1 MSLFKYFNTSCIPF
15 KVSPIYPKSFCCLQE
30 DCTFTSPVSN
40 NTTQFFKGFFNFLVF
55 IYPKVT
61 RQLRG
66 NDDMNVLQAS
76 LAALRCKSLPPRRNR
91 NLRCNAVGRGGI
103 ISGPRNIIGLSGMPS
118 VNTVTKAI
126 LQAQQIDLGSQ
137 PRLLQQQFLLRYQ
150 QILTACLMAW
160 KRGLNQRKILLVNAG
175 HTPRMRTSAPVNPR
189 KVRISEYQILQPIF
203 L

>member
-1 MSLFKYFNTSCIPF
+1 MALLFCLRAERAMSLFKYFNTSCIPF

-103 ISGPRNIIGLSGMPS
+103 ISWPS
-118 VNTVTKAI
+118 VDRRYSFLYVLQENLLI
-126 LQAQQIDLGSQ
+126 LARDCNLSDCV
-137 PRLLQQQFLLRYQ
+137 RLRCAAVSTFSTY
-150 QILTACLMAW
+150 I
-160 KRGLNQRKILLVNAG
+160 
-175 HTPRMRTSAPVNPR
+175 P
-189 KVRISEYQILQPIF
+189 
-203 L
+203 